1 MAASFEGNGK
11 TILIVDDKSDI
22 LMVLQRALERWG
34 YRVDTFSDPQAAL
47 DHFVENP
54 GRYDLILCDIRMPDI
69 NGVVFAR
76 EVRRLDPTVK
86 LLLMSAFEIDR
97 TISASAP
104 DIQVDQLLQ
113 KPFLI
118 TKVCEVVG
126 SHLITR

>member
-1 MAASFEGNGK
+1 M
-11 TILIVDDKSDI
+11 IVDDESNI
-22 LMVLQRALERWG
+22 LMVLRRALERWG

-47 DHFVENP
+47 DHFRKKP
-54 GRYDLILCDIRMPDI
+54 SRYDLILCDIRMPDI
-69 NGVVFAR
+69 NGVMFAR
-76 EVRRLDPTVK
+76 EVRRLDPAVK

-104 DIQVDQLLQ
+104 DIRVDQLLQ
-113 KPFLI
+113 KPFLL

>member
-1 MAASFEGNGK
+1 MAAPFEGNGK
-11 TILIVDDKSDI
+11 TILIVDDESDI

-47 DHFVENP
+47 DYFIKDHDK
-54 GRYDLILCDIRMPDI
+54 YDLILCDIRMPDV
-69 NGVVFAR
+69 NGIAFAR
-76 EVRRLDPTVK
+76 QIRKLSSRVK

-97 TISASAP
+97 MISASAP
-104 DIQVDQLLQ
+104 DIGVNQLLQ